1 MDSESNNPM
10 ADYENYLTDGAPLR
24 ELIPV
29 IEDGELV
36 GHKVIILDGDL
47 DPISINID
55 CDGHLEIETEGYDY
69 ISLCVDDLTFLA
81 KMARRARKIM
91 R

>member
-1 MDSESNNPM
+1 MDNESNDPL
-10 ADYENYLTDGAPLR
+10 ADFHEHLTDGAPLR
-24 ELIPV
+24 ELIPI
-29 IEDGELV
+29 IEDAELV
-36 GHKVIILDGDL
+36 GHKVIILDGDM

-55 CDGHLEIETEGYDY
+55 CDGYLEIETEGYDY